1 MNRVTKDMI
10 IKDVLEVDRELAMI
24 LMNHG
29 MHCVGCPS
37 ASGETLEQAATV
49 HGLDPD
55 ELLEEMNLFL
65 NTKGAYSE

>member
-1 MNRVTKDMI
+1 MQLSKEML
-10 IKDVLEVDRELAMI
+10 IKDVIAVDRELAII

-37 ASGETLEQAATV
+37 AASETLEEAAVV

-55 ELLEEMNLFL
+55 ALLAEMTEFL
-65 NTKGAYSE
+65 SNKQ

>member
-1 MNRVTKDMI
+1 MKLTKEML
-10 IKDVLEVDRELAMI
+10 IKDVLVVDRELAVI

-37 ASGETLEQAATV
+37 AASETLEQAAVV

-55 ELLEEMNLFL
+55 ELMEEMNAFL
-65 NTKGAYSE
+65 QNKGA